1 MKKYWGA
8 LFVVYYLF
16 VLSSGASAAD
26 LKDGFMGYK
35 WGESASRYPELRI
48 LYTKGDI
55 TFYSNPGESYT
66 IEDITVNDVVFG
78 FYQQSLF
85 AVYIGIDSLEIYD
98 SIERHLRTKYGL
110 PGTKVSAKDY
120 LTTHKWK
127 YQGVKMKLKTSQVD
141 GKMKLGMYY
150 NPLVKDLRED
160 QIEDI
165 NERSYRFFPID
176 KNKRPERIPLL
187 EF

>member
-1 MKKYWGA
+1 M
-8 LFVVYYLF
+8 
-16 VLSSGASAAD
+16 S
-26 LKDGFMGYK
+26 YK

-55 TFYSNPGESYT
+55 TFYSNPGESYI
-66 IEDITVNDVVFG
+66 IEDITVDDVVFG
-78 FYQQSLF
+78 FFQQNFF
-85 AVYIGIDSLEIYD
+85 AVYIGINSLEIYD
-98 SIERHLRTKYGL
+98 SIERHLRSKYGL

-127 YQGVKMKLKTSQVD
+127 YKGVKMKLKTSQID
-141 GKMKLGMYY
+141 GKMKLGMYHQA
-150 NPLVKDLRED
+150 LVNELRED
-160 QIEDI
+160 KVEEI
-165 NERSYRFFPID
+165 NESSYRFFPID

>member
-1 MKKYWGA
+1 MKRSWKFI
-8 LFVVYYLF
+8 LIVYCLF
-16 VLSSGASAAD
+16 VLSTVVSAAD

-55 TFYSNPGESYT
+55 TYYSNPGESYT
-66 IEDITVNDVVFG
+66 LEDITVNDVIFG

-85 AVYIGIDSLEIYD
+85 AVYIGIDTLEIYD
-98 SIERHLRTKYGL
+98 SIERHLRSKYGL

-120 LTTHKWK
+120 LNTHKWT
-127 YQGVKMKLKTSQVD
+127 YQGVKMKLKSSQVD

-150 NPLVKDLRED
+150 KPLVKDLSED
-160 QIEDI
+160 RVEEI

-176 KNKRPERIPLL
+176 KNKRPERFPLL